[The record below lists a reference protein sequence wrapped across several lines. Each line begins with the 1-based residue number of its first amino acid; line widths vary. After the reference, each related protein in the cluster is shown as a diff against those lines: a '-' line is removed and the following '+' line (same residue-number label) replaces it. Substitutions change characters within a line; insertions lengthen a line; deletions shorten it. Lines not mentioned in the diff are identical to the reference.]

1 MTDRI
6 QRGGL
11 RIAPALCQL
20 LEDDIAPGTGIA
32 PEQFWQA
39 LEKIVDSLAPRNRE
53 LLKTRDEMQAKIDN
67 WHRANPGSEYDRV
80 AYKAFLQD
88 IGYLLPEGDDFSIGT
103 ENVDEEVASLAGP
116 QLVVP
121 VMNARYALN
130 AANARWGSLY
140 DAL

>member
-11 RIAPALCQL
+11 QIAPVLCQL

-67 WHRANPGSEYDRV
+67 WHRANPGPEYDHV

-88 IGYLLPEGDDFSIGT
+88 IG
-103 ENVDEEVASLAGP
+103 
-116 QLVVP
+116 
-121 VMNARYALN
+121 
-130 AANARWGSLY
+130 
-140 DAL
+140 